1 MGSYFSFDY
10 MIKSFPI
17 LLSYIDVTIV
27 VTIVAEIFG
36 ILLGCAVALIRIN
49 KIIALNQICLFYIS
63 FIRGTPFLVQLY
75 LACFG
80 LPQLIQGFGYQDIRS
95 IPVLLFVFLIMAVHS
110 GAYIAEI
117 MRSSILAVDKGQLE
131 AAHSIGMSSYQAYI
145 RIILPQAFSMAIP
158 AIGNNVI
165 GTLKSTSLIFNV
177 GIVDMLRK
185 ADLMGSY
192 SYRHLELY
200 IDVAI
205 IYVLLCF
212 AVQAA
217 TRFLEG
223 RTILGK
229 EVAL

>member
-1 MGSYFSFDY
+1 MGSYFSLEY

-27 VTIVAEIFG
+27 VTIVAEVFG
-36 ILLGCAVALIRIN
+36 LLLGCIVALVRIN
-49 KIIALNQICLFYIS
+49 KTKVLNPICVGYIS

-75 LACFG
+75 LVCFG
-80 LPQLIQGFGYQDIRS
+80 MPQLLQSLGYQDIRS
-95 IPVLLFVFLIMAVHS
+95 LPGLLFVFLVMSLHA

-131 AAHSIGMSSYQAYI
+131 AAYSVGMNSFQAYT

-158 AIGNNVI
+158 ALGNNVI
-165 GTLKSTSLIFNV
+165 STLKGTSLIFNV
-177 GIVDMLRK
+177 GVVDMLRK

-200 IDVAI
+200 LDIAI

-212 AVQAA
+212 AIQAA
-217 TRFLEG
+217 TALLE
-223 RTILGK
+223 RHTAWGK
-229 EVAL
+229 ELAA